1 MVYVRIVV
9 SLFSTTLG
17 EIVSLVDL
25 RWYVRLPAIYSTI
38 RKYSISR
45 GNSR

>member
-25 RWYVRLPAIYSTI
+25 RWYARLPVIYSII
-38 RKYSISR
+38 RKYNTSR